1 MNVVH
6 NDWSLVVG
14 EVGVGDVVEYLE
26 KLYHHQY
33 IVEHIVDGLV
43 RTDETMQRLK
53 ADHFEP
59 LLVEVR
65 LLVVI
70 FRIVLVG
77 RHCRIEK
84 FVFLKLIIPI
94 NEHSIAWINFRFFNH
109 QINIPHTT
117 QFHKRCF
124 VHNPIWWCLRY
135 RIYNRLLKVS
145 YFWQAGRQ
153 TQIYHFLQKINKSKR
168 KKTIISV

>member
-1 MNVVH
+1 M
-6 NDWSLVVG
+6 
-14 EVGVGDVVEYLE
+14 GDVVEYLE

-94 NEHSIAWINFRFFNH
+94 NEHSIA
-109 QINIPHTT
+109 
-117 QFHKRCF
+117 
-124 VHNPIWWCLRY
+124 
-135 RIYNRLLKVS
+135 
-145 YFWQAGRQ
+145 
-153 TQIYHFLQKINKSKR
+153 
-168 KKTIISV
+168 